1 MNQSSLVEALRSRI
15 SEVQERINLAS
26 RSTGRNSNSVQL
38 IAVSKTFSISHVNA
52 AIAAGLRDF
61 GENRVQ
67 EALTKIQREPQQ
79 KTCWHLIGHLQQNK
93 ARTAVSVFN
102 WIHSVDS
109 PKLLQKIDQMA
120 QELSTSPRVLIQ
132 VDLSGESSKHG
143 ASLDDTRRMFDLA
156 SKCQAVNVRGLM
168 LLPPWHIDP
177 ERVRPYF
184 RRLRE
189 LRDSLINDGVDSIF
203 VSELSMGMSN
213 DFEVAIQE
221 GSTMVRVGTAIFGPR
236 AKTQK

>member
-1 MNQSSLVEALRSRI
+1 MTQSSLINSLPSRI
-15 SEVQERINLAS
+15 SAVQKRINIAS
-26 RSTGRNSNSVQL
+26 QSAGRTPNSVQL
-38 IAVSKTFSISHVNA
+38 IAVSKKFSGSHVTS

-67 EALTKIQREPQQ
+67 EALTKIQRETQQ

-93 ARTAVSVFN
+93 TREAVSVFD

-120 QELSTSPRVLIQ
+120 QEQATSPQVLFQ
-132 VDLSGESSKHG
+132 VDLAGESTKHG
-143 ASLDDTRRMFDLA
+143 ASLDDVRRMFDLA
-156 SKCQAVNVRGLM
+156 GKCQAVDVRGLM
-168 LLPPWHIDP
+168 LLPPWHKDP

-189 LRDSLINDGVDSIF
+189 LRDSLINDGVDSTF
-203 VSELSMGMSN
+203 VSELSMGMSH

-221 GSTMVRVGTAIFGPR
+221 GSTMVRIGTAIFGPR
-236 AKTQK
+236 TNKP